1 MTFPGVH
8 IGGHGNWGNCNAEC
22 QPKVMKLVKPTGT
35 LDPICGL
42 SRKIGPCRASSKRFF
57 YNKES
62 GECESFL
69 YGGCEA
75 NANNFKKK
83 ETCETRC
90 KLQSKY
96 TIEKVVEKPSAV
108 ITIITDLKI
117 L

>member
-1 MTFPGVH
+1 
-8 IGGHGNWGNCNAEC
+8 
-22 QPKVMKLVKPTGT
+22 MKLVKPTGT

>member
-1 MTFPGVH
+1 
-8 IGGHGNWGNCNAEC
+8 
-22 QPKVMKLVKPTGT
+22 MKLVKPTGT

-90 KLQSKY
+90 KIQSKY
-96 TIEKVVEKPSAV
+96 TVETEV
-108 ITIITDLKI
+108 
-117 L
+117 